1 MTEQALPTDIHAEAF
16 FTADHAAVES
26 GKLYVNG
33 GAWNQIG
40 HPSFPAVQAF
50 TVAAVLHIPWRAHGQ
65 NHGFGIWF
73 EDSDGQNL
81 GGRIEG
87 RFEASLTPSALPGDY
102 SVAPLAVNI
111 NGFVFQRPGDMRQY
125 CQLTGPRSAG
135 GVSGPFR
142 RSTFPVRQL
151 RLSRGGSPQPQT
163 TQPNDAHGKRDG
175 SHCVQCV

>member
-111 NGFVFQRPGDMRQY
+111 NGFVFQQPGDYAAVLSVDGTEISRWRFRAVQ
-125 CQLTGPRSAG
+125 TFDVPGAPTPPVAG
-135 GVSGPFR
+135 GIAPI
-142 RSTFPVRQL
+142 PDH
-151 RLSRGGSPQPQT
+151 P
-163 TQPNDAHGKRDG
+163 AE
-175 SHCVQCV
+175 

>member
-1 MTEQALPTDIHAEAF
+1 MTEQALPTDLHAEAF

-33 GAWNQIG
+33 GAWNQFG

-50 TVAAVLHIPWRAHGQ
+50 SVAAILHIPWRAHGQ
-65 NHGFGIWF
+65 NHAFGIWF

-87 RFEASLTPSALPGDY
+87 RFEAERPLGARPGDY

-111 NGFVFQRPGDMRQY
+111 NGFVFPAPGDYAAVLSVDGTEISRWRFRAVQ
-125 CQLTGPRSAG
+125 TFSVPGTPDPPAG
-135 GVSGPFR
+135 AGDEPPPSDL
-142 RSTFPVRQL
+142 PVE
-151 RLSRGGSPQPQT
+151 
-163 TQPNDAHGKRDG
+163 
-175 SHCVQCV
+175 